1 MLRTSVEHVAVEHMT
16 DGLDVM
22 DVMTVA
28 DVIRAGV
35 MGQRDGSGHGPVPR
49 IASR

>member
-16 DGLDVM
+16 DGL